1 MIKKQIEEIEKQLLL
16 SKETHLQNEEDLK
29 NYEITNV
36 KLNDSLLNYEKKNK
50 KMENEINTLK
60 IH

>member
-36 KLNDSLLNYEKKNK
+36 KLNDSFIKFGEKKSKNGK
-50 KMENEINTLK
+50 
-60 IH
+60 